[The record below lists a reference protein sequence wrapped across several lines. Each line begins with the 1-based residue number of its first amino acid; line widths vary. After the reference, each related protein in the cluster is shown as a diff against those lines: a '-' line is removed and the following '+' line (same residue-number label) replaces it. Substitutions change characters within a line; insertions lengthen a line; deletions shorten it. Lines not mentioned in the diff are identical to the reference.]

1 MPSEFIKYFSG
12 VLWVGFFWGVCCW
25 ASIWNH
31 TSRVL
36 SATVLP
42 SFSSSASI
50 WNRTTPRKFA
60 GVISS
65 PSTLPAYQVTAR
77 LWVPL
82 LAGLLWVASAQATT
96 CQTIDDADQR
106 AYCRAMQTGSRGQ
119 CAAIG
124 SYDLRQRCHAAI
136 SGNASLCNSI
146 ARAWEREQCKAA
158 AKGRK

>member
-1 MPSEFIKYFSG
+1 
-12 VLWVGFFWGVCCW
+12 
-25 ASIWNH
+25 
-31 TSRVL
+31 
-36 SATVLP
+36 
-42 SFSSSASI
+42 
-50 WNRTTPRKFA
+50 
-60 GVISS
+60 
-65 PSTLPAYQVTAR
+65 VTAR

-82 LAGLLWVASAQATT
+82 LAGLFWVASAQAAT

-146 ARAWEREQCKAA
+146 ASAWEREQCKAA
-158 AKGRK
+158 AKARK